1 MEWKLEIN
9 NRKITGK
16 PPNIRR
22 LNNTLL
28 NNTWVKEEI
37 SKVIQNYFELNEN
50 KNTTFQN
57 LWHVGESVL
66 KEKHIALTVIL
77 EKKDLKSII

>member
-1 MEWKLEIN
+1 MWE
-9 NRKITGK
+9 
-16 PPNIRR
+16 
-22 LNNTLL
+22 LNDIPLHT
-28 NNTWVKEEI
+28 TWVKEEI
-37 SKVIQNYFELNEN
+37 SREILRYFELNEN